1 VGRRPA
7 RRKAAVKAGLTPGV
21 VAPRT
26 GDGGGRF
33 SRGQILRLLL
43 IGVGRL
49 KAGPERELFE
59 RYFKRL
65 VDIARTSGISGVDL
79 REIEEGRAR
88 RPEDRRAEESR
99 LILAGLPKGA
109 RLALLDERGAALS
122 SAQWASEIGK
132 ARDNSTPAYALVIG
146 GPDGLDPSLRGQ
158 AHNVLSF
165 GAMTWPHQ
173 LVRVMAAEQ
182 LYRALSILS
191 GHPYHRA

>member
-1 VGRRPA
+1 
-7 RRKAAVKAGLTPGV
+7 
-21 VAPRT
+21 
-26 GDGGGRF
+26 
-33 SRGQILRLLL
+33 LLL

-49 KAGPERELFE
+49 QAGPERELFE

-65 VDIARTSGISGVDL
+65 VDLARTSGVSGVDL

-99 LILAGLPKGA
+99 LILAALPKGA

-122 SAQWASEIGK
+122 SAQWADEIGK
-132 ARDNSTPAYALVIG
+132 ARDNATPAYALAIG
-146 GPDGLDPSLRGQ
+146 GPDGLDPSLRSQ
-158 AHNVLSF
+158 AHSVLSF

-182 LYRALSILS
+182 LYRSLSILA

>member
-1 VGRRPA
+1 V
-7 RRKAAVKAGLTPGV
+7 
-21 VAPRT
+21 
-26 GDGGGRF
+26 
-33 SRGQILRLLL
+33 RLLL

-49 KAGPERELFE
+49 KAGPERELFD

-65 VDIARTSGISGVDL
+65 VDLARTTGVSGVDL

-88 RPEDRRAEESR
+88 RPEDRRTEESR
-99 LILAGLPKGA
+99 LILAAAPKGA
-109 RLALLDERGAALS
+109 SLVLLDERGAALS

-132 ARDNSTPAYALVIG
+132 ARDSAAPAYVLVIG
-146 GPDGLDPSLRGQ
+146 GPDGLDPSLREKAQ
-158 AHNVLSF
+158 SVLSF

-182 LYRALSILS
+182 LYRSLAILA